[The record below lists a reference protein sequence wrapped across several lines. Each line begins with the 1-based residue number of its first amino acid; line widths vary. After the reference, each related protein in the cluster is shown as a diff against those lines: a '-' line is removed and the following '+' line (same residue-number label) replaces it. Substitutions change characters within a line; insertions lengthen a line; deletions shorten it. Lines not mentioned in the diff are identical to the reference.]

1 VCILNDACSR
11 TVKVSREICGD
22 YDDQNC
28 ISKLTKREKRV
39 KDRTR
44 KRTKTWFKL
53 LASPA

>member
-44 KRTKTWFKL
+44 KRTKTWSKL